1 MYDIEKILKKFE
13 DDLNSKT
20 IDEKAAYL
28 KSFGFKILDKN
39 ENHTPIKGAS

>member
-28 KSFGFKILDKN
+28 KSFGFEILDKN